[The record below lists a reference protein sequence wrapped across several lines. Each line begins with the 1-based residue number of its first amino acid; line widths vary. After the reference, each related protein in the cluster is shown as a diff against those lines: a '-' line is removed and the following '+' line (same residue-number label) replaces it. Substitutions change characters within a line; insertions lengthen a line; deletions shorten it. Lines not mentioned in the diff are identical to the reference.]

1 MTGII
6 YKYTNLINNKSY
18 IGQTTHEKERK
29 AQHQRLTGGF
39 AFQKAIQKYGWDS
52 FDYSILF
59 RVELDNENLLR
70 EILNEKEIYY
80 IEHYNTFG
88 KNGYN
93 LTKGGSGVN
102 IGEFSKDHKDKIS
115 KALKGVKKSIETRQK
130 LSEAKKEYYRQNP
143 DARRGKTIPEDV
155 RKKISETLKNK
166 HFHLSEEHRDVLR
179 KSNCKAILAF
189 KDGMFFK
196 EYDSMLSA
204 SMDLGICK
212 SSICSCCRGLYK
224 QAGGYVFKYKHKR
237 N

>member
-1 MTGII
+1 MIGII

-115 KALKGVKKSIETRQK
+115 KALKGLKRSTETRQK
-130 LSEAKKEYYRQNP
+130 VSEAKKEYYRQNP
-143 DARRGKTIPEDV
+143 DAQRGKTIPEDV

-166 HFHLSEEHRDVLR
+166 NLHISEEHKNTLR
-179 KSNCKAILAF
+179 TLYSKSVLAF
-189 KDGMFFK
+189 KDDVFLK
-196 EYDSMLSA
+196 EYNSIVSA
-204 SMDLGICK
+204 SLDLGVCK
-212 SSICSCCRGLYK
+212 NSISCCCRGLYK
-224 QAGGYVFKYKHKR
+224 QAGGYTFKFKE
-237 N
+237 